1 MNRKILIVSVLITAA
16 ALAAVAAVQTSVPRD
31 LAKIREAT
39 AQFHRPAA
47 ARAAGYGL
55 VPGLDSCFENPGV
68 GGMGFHYIDTVELN
82 NTTLNLQRPE
92 ALVYTPSPNGLQL
105 GAVEYI
111 VPKALWDAAGNT
123 QPPSLM
129 GISLHLEPSLGVYIL
144 HAWVWKDNPAG
155 TFEDWNPAV
164 ALCP

>member
-1 MNRKILIVSVLITAA
+1 MDRKTLTVSVLISAVV
-16 ALAAVAAVQTSVPRD
+16 LAVVAAVQTSIPRD

-39 AQFHRPAA
+39 VQFHRPAA

-82 NTTLNLQRPE
+82 NTTVNLLRPE
-92 ALVYTPSPNGLQL
+92 ALVYTPSPDGLQL

-111 VPKALWDAAGNT
+111 VPQALWDAAGNT
-123 QPPSLM
+123 QPPSIM
-129 GISLHLEPSLGVYIL
+129 GVSFHLEPSLGVYIL
-144 HAWVWKDNPAG
+144 HAWVWKDNPSG
-155 TFEDWNPAV
+155 MFEDWNPEV
-164 ALCP
+164 SPCP